1 MLSKSFLHI
10 SILSNIAKVGI
21 KHQSINQSTIK
32 LPEVWIILD
41 LSLPVKLVLTT
52 RSSSGGFFVL
62 EERKNTFSA
71 VGFGHDKIPF
81 LSIQHKDWKIQIV
94 SNSKQF
100 RIKW

>member
-1 MLSKSFLHI
+1 M
-10 SILSNIAKVGI
+10 
-21 KHQSINQSTIK
+21 
-32 LPEVWIILD
+32 
-41 LSLPVKLVLTT
+41 
-52 RSSSGGFFVL
+52 L

-100 RIKW
+100 RIK